1 VTGAPVVLAL
11 DTASATGGVAL
22 VRGQLV
28 LGEETWQT
36 GRQQTAEVLPAAVRL
51 WERAELTP
59 DEIDAVAVS
68 AGPGSYTGLRV
79 GFSLAKGF
87 ALARGLPVVAV
98 PTLEAVAYQ
107 HREAAPRLWA
117 VVDAGRGQVH
127 AATFKRDRGG
137 VVQQGD
143 YAVLTPDELAG
154 RLAGE
159 TRPVLV
165 CGELYPLL
173 AEALR
178 PLETPG
184 RGGPRGSRAGAPLV
198 RLASPAATL
207 RRPAFLAEIA
217 LLRLARGEVGDAAAL
232 QPLYHRRAP

>member
-11 DTASATGGVAL
+11 DTASGTGGVAL
-22 VRGQLV
+22 VRGQVV

-51 WERAELTP
+51 WERAGLTP
-59 DEIDAVAVS
+59 DDLDAVVVS

-107 HREAAPRLWA
+107 HREAAPRLCA

-127 AATFKRDRGG
+127 VATFERDREG
-137 VVQQGD
+137 VVQQGE
-143 YAVLTPDELAG
+143 YAVLTPDELAE

-159 TRPVLV
+159 ARPVLV
-165 CGELYPLL
+165 CGELYPGL
-173 AEALR
+173 AAALGT
-178 PLETPG
+178 LETPE
-184 RGGPRGSRAGAPLV
+184 RGGRLGSPAGAPLA

-217 LLRLARGEVGDAAAL
+217 LSRLARGEVGDAAAL
-232 QPLYHRRAP
+232 QPLYLRRAP